1 MDLNLAGI
9 IESARSVADKAALS
23 APDPNADL
31 REAAEQFE
39 AIFLNEFI
47 KQARKAKLAEDIFGS
62 SAQDTYTEMMDREP
76 ASNLSGRGN
85 LGIAEAL
92 VRQLGQGQQD
102 LGQQDLG
109 QLGKGKSD

>member
-1 MDLNLAGI
+1 MQSELNMSGI
-9 IESARSVADKAALS
+9 IEAARATAENASLKPLDR
-23 APDPNADL
+23 NADL

-62 SAQDTYTEMMDREP
+62 EAQDTYQDMMDRE
-76 ASNLSGRGN
+76 LSSQLAGRVN

-92 VRQLGQGQQD
+92 VRQLGQG
-102 LGQQDLG
+102 
-109 QLGKGKSD
+109 KSD

>member
-1 MDLNLAGI
+1 MRSEMNMSGI
-9 IESARSVADKAALS
+9 IEAARATAENVSLKPLNR
-23 APDPNADL
+23 NADL

-62 SAQDTYTEMMDREP
+62 EAQDTYQDMMDRE
-76 ASNLSGRGN
+76 LSSQLAGRVN

-92 VRQLGQGQQD
+92 VRQLGQG
-102 LGQQDLG
+102 
-109 QLGKGKSD
+109 KSDL